1 VGANGNPGLFRRR
14 FPKGGAGDTQELIGG
29 VENMQILYG
38 EDTNDDRV
46 ADLYV
51 AADGVGDWARVVSL
65 KVGLLMRTPVDART
79 DPDTATYAIL
89 GATVDPLDQ
98 RRVRRVVS
106 WTIALRNRVL

>member
-1 VGANGNPGLFRRR
+1 
-14 FPKGGAGDTQELIGG
+14 
-29 VENMQILYG
+29 MQILYG

>member
-1 VGANGNPGLFRRR
+1 
-14 FPKGGAGDTQELIGG
+14 
-29 VENMQILYG
+29 
-38 EDTNDDRV
+38 
-46 ADLYV
+46 
-51 AADGVGDWARVVSL
+51 VVSL